1 MGVICDGKR
10 CAKKQECTRFLAF
23 EDAVKLEPDK
33 VYCSTYSLSR
43 AIHLPSDKSR
53 VIVFRPSPR
62 VRTGD
67 DHCVGFE
74 RT

>member
-1 MGVICDGKR
+1 MEVICDGKR

-23 EDAVKLEPDK
+23 ENAVKLEPD
-33 VYCSTYSLSR
+33 
-43 AIHLPSDKSR
+43 R
-53 VIVFRPSPR
+53 VTVFWPSPR
-62 VRTGD
+62 MRTGD